1 MAIEDHYDK
10 VVNIER
16 LSEESGISEYEAHL
30 NGVKAHIQPLD
41 EAYSEDLDGS
51 FGKDS
56 MMFCDT
62 ADILEGDRVIDGSN
76 EYRVV
81 GIKKYKFLGEQR
93 HMEVRIRQ
101 FND

>member
-1 MAIEDHYDK
+1 MPIEDHYDK
-10 VVNIER
+10 NINTER
-16 LSEESGISEYEAHL
+16 LSEESGISEYDPNL
-30 NGVKAHIQPLD
+30 TGVAAHIQPLD

-56 MMFCDT
+56 MMFC
-62 ADILEGDRVIDGSN
+62 AVVDILEGDRVIDGTD

-81 GIKKYKFLGEQR
+81 GVKKYKFLGEDK

>member
-10 VVNIER
+10 TVNIER
-16 LSEESGISEYEAHL
+16 LSEESGISEYEPHL
-30 NGVKAHIQPLD
+30 TGVKAHIQPLD